1 MIAEALEFLFD
12 RLPYESE
19 EDICDMPESLL
30 VLACVL
36 GVLIFVTYILIRT
49 DADIYPLYPEVHPD
63 DEELIDDLAR
73 GLNQNLNN
81 WLINGRGLAPNDRNL
96 Q

>member
-1 MIAEALEFLFD
+1 MIALLDFFFLFQ
-12 RLPYESE
+12 
-19 EDICDMPESLL
+19 
-30 VLACVL
+30 V
-36 GVLIFVTYILIRT
+36 
-49 DADIYPLYPEVHPD
+49 YPEVHPD

-81 WLINGRGLAPNDRNL
+81 WLINGRGLAPNERNL

>member
-12 RLPYESE
+12 RLPSESE

-49 DADIYPLYPEVHPD
+49 DADIYPR
-63 DEELIDDLAR
+63 ELRL
-73 GLNQNLNN
+73 LNQNNN
-81 WLINGRGLAPNDRNL
+81 FL
-96 Q
+96 